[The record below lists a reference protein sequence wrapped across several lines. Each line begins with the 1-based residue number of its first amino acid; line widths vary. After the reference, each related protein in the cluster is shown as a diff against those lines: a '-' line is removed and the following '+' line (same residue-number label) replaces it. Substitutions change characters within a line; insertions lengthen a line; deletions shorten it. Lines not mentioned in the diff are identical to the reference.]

1 MIRSDVITRV
11 VTQPGLLEAVAP
23 AAVIPDAIHD
33 PHGLIPGMRLQ
44 ARVEALLAGGGF
56 RVRVGDT
63 PMQMQLPA
71 GTTPG
76 TTLEL
81 VFIGAR
87 PRPTFVLMNPPS
99 TAASNASLSPAAR
112 LLGALAQEA
121 KSNPATTPPYQA
133 DPVLEHAPD
142 DTGEFSARLQ
152 QAFSRSGLFYESH
165 QAQWVAGQHT
175 REQLLQEPQ
184 GRLSAA
190 APATA
195 TATANDLDTAPALP
209 ATARH
214 DAPADGGR
222 EALDRIVHREAL
234 PQVQQQLAA
243 LETGQMNW
251 RGEVW
256 PGQTMDWDIEGEPP
270 DPDTPGDPHRW
281 HSRLR
286 LTLPRLGQVTAMFTL
301 EPRGVHIAISAVNAP
316 VVETLRTGQP
326 FLVRAMHGS
335 GLGVSGIEVR
345 HDDE

>member
-1 MIRSDVITRV
+1 MIKSDVITRV
-11 VTQPGLLEAVAP
+11 VAQPGLLEAVAP

-33 PHGLIPGMRLQ
+33 PHGLTPGMRLQ
-44 ARVEALLAGGGF
+44 ARVEVQLASGDF

-63 PMQMQLPA
+63 LMRTQLPA
-71 GTTPG
+71 GTRPG

-87 PRPTFVLMNPPS
+87 PRLTFMLLNPPP
-99 TAASNASLSPAAR
+99 TAPGYASLSPAAR
-112 LLGALAQEA
+112 LLATLAQET
-121 KSNPATTPPYQA
+121 KSNSAATPPYQA
-133 DPVLEHAPD
+133 DPVLGDAPD
-142 DTGEFSARLQ
+142 DIGEFSARLQ

-165 QAQWVAGQHT
+165 QAQWLTGQRT

-190 APATA
+190 SATAGDLDIAPATA
-195 TATANDLDTAPALP
+195 G
-209 ATARH
+209 H
-214 DAPADGGR
+214 DAPADGGS
-222 EALDRIVHREAL
+222 EARMVHGEAL
-234 PQVQQQLAA
+234 PQVRQQLAA
-243 LETGQMNW
+243 LETGHVNW

-256 PGQTMDWDIEGEPP
+256 PGQTMDWEIEGEPP

-301 EPRGVHIAISAVNAP
+301 EQRGVRIAMSAGTAP
-316 VVETLRTGQP
+316 AVETLRTGQP

-345 HDDE
+345 RDDE

>member
-1 MIRSDVITRV
+1 MIRSDVITRA
-11 VTQPGLLEAVAP
+11 VTQLGLLEAVAP

-33 PHGLIPGMRLQ
+33 PHGLTPGMRLQ
-44 ARVEALLAGGGF
+44 ARVEAQLAGGGF

-71 GTTPG
+71 GTMPG
-76 TTLEL
+76 TTLDL

-87 PRPTFVLMNPPS
+87 PRLTFLLLNPPTVPS
-99 TAASNASLSPAAR
+99 TASLSPAAR
-112 LLGALAQEA
+112 LLGTLAQEA
-121 KSNPATTPPYQA
+121 KSNLAATPPYQA
-133 DPVLEHAPD
+133 DPVLGHAPD
-142 DTGEFSARLQ
+142 DTGEFSVKLQ

-165 QAQWVAGQHT
+165 QAQWLVGQRT

-184 GRLSAA
+184 GRLSADG
-190 APATA
+190 APAA
-195 TATANDLDTAPALP
+195 TDDLDIAPALS
-209 ATARH
+209 ATAGY
-214 DAPADGGR
+214 DAPADSGPETLGR
-222 EALDRIVHREAL
+222 MVHREAL

-256 PGQTMDWDIEGEPP
+256 PGQTMDWNIEGEPP

-301 EPRGVHIAISAVNAP
+301 EPRGMRISISAVNVPA
-316 VVETLRTGQP
+316 VETLRTGQP
-326 FLVRAMHGS
+326 FLVQAMHGA

-345 HDDE
+345 HDDDK

>member
-1 MIRSDVITRV
+1 MIRSDLITHV
-11 VTQPGLLEAVAP
+11 VVRPGLLEAVAP
-23 AAVIPDAIHD
+23 AAVIPDVTHD
-33 PHGLIPGMRLQ
+33 PRELTPGMRLQ
-44 ARVEALLAGGGF
+44 ARVEAQLASGGF

-63 PMQMQLPA
+63 PMQMRLPA

-76 TTLEL
+76 TMLDL
-81 VFIGAR
+81 VFVGSR
-87 PRPTFVLMNPPS
+87 PRLTFVLLNPS
-99 TAASNASLSPAAR
+99 AAAGNASLSPAAR
-112 LLGALAQEA
+112 LLGTLAQEV
-121 KSNPATTPPYQA
+121 KSKPAAPPPYQA
-133 DPVLEHAPD
+133 DPVLGHAPD
-142 DTGEFSARLQ
+142 DTVEFSARLQ

-165 QAQWVAGQHT
+165 QAQWLAGQRT

-184 GRLSAA
+184 GRLSTAT

-195 TATANDLDTAPALP
+195 AELDTASALP
-209 ATARH
+209 ATASH
-214 DAPADGGR
+214 DAHADGSGA
-222 EALDRIVHREAL
+222 EAPGRIVHKEAL

-256 PGQTMDWDIEGEPP
+256 PGQTMDWTIEDGAP

-301 EPRGVHIAISAVNAP
+301 EPRGVRIALSAADAP
-316 VVETLRTGQP
+316 AVETLRTGQP
-326 FLVRAMHGS
+326 LLVRAMHGS

-345 HDDE
+345 HDDDTQ